1 MSGKDIAKAFRAAS
15 RAAGDTA
22 RSAGHD
28 VVVKRGRKIVSVAAD
43 GSETIVK
50 SLDRAYVQSRKKTY
64 KVT

>member
-15 RAAGDTA
+15 RSAGDAVT
-22 RSAGHD
+22 SSGHD
-28 VVVKRGRKIVSVAAD
+28 VVVKRGRNIVTVAAD

-50 SLDRAYVQSRKKTY
+50 SLDRAYVQSHKKTY